1 MNQNIVD
8 DLKTF
13 DWQTIIEYG
22 NSLDDLNDSQW
33 RFIKGLAVELA
44 TEQCSDGNL
53 IYVGAR
59 HKDFDWPKHN
69 ITAELKSQL
78 STGMYNK
85 KGRLKKNYSIKL
97 NNSHGTNKQVT
108 IDPADVADVIIVVR
122 DDGAFAIDQATAIED
137 PIERNKAAKYI
148 IQVMGSLN
156 PHLRDVLDFQHKLWD
171 QLFIMSDFKLDV
183 ESPYPIPTREVL
195 QLKPDVLNYPQN
207 FPKYRFYG
215 NNIKYMID
223 VANKWEEGEMKSAL
237 VKVIANHMKKC
248 YLSWNKDTV
257 KDDVIFEHLY
267 ELSGG
272 KINMLQSTEVLLN
285 TSDLMRTN
293 KKVSNKTNPSGP
305 IIKPKISKTG
315 KSNNQNHKNKIRK
328 PL

>member
-1 MNQNIVD
+1 MVTKYQKEVANDVVFN
-8 DLKTF
+8 LEYNSEREHL
-13 DWQTIIEYG
+13 IIPEYG
-22 NSLDDLNDSQW
+22 RHLQ
-33 RFIKGLAVELA
+33 K
-44 TEQCSDGNL
+44 L
-53 IYVGAR
+53 I
-59 HKDFDWPKHN
+59 
-69 ITAELKSQL
+69 E
-78 STGMYNK
+78 
-85 KGRLKKNYSIKL
+85 
-97 NNSHGTNKQVT
+97 
-108 IDPADVADVIIVVR
+108 
-122 DDGAFAIDQATAIED
+122 QATAIED

-183 ESPYPIPTREVL
+183 NSPYPIPTREVL

-207 FPKYRFYG
+207 YPKYRFYG

-223 VANKWEEGEMKSAL
+223 VANKWEDGEMKLAL
-237 VKVIANHMKKC
+237 IKVIANHMKKS

-257 KDDVIFEHLY
+257 KDDVIFEHLH

-272 KINMLQSTEVLLN
+272 KINMLQSTESLLN

-293 KKVSNKTNPSGP
+293 KRISNKINPSGP
-305 IIKPKISKTG
+305 LIKPKITKSG
-315 KSNNQNHKNKIRK
+315 KPNNPIHKNQIRK